1 MGVGVGWGWIQGS
14 RARKV
19 GVNGLS
25 VHKSY
30 DVIIMWVSG
39 WGGGTEFI
47 AFYYLRSAY
56 CLESCLSR
64 SWGQSDLD
72 TDRDMPVT
80 GVLVGGVE
88 GGGSE
93 K

>member
-30 DVIIMWVSG
+30 DVKIMWVSG
-39 WGGGTEFI
+39 GVVGQNLLHFI
-47 AFYYLRSAY
+47 
-56 CLESCLSR
+56 
-64 SWGQSDLD
+64 
-72 TDRDMPVT
+72 T
-80 GVLVGGVE
+80 
-88 GGGSE
+88 
-93 K
+93 